1 VRAERLDD
9 ASLMTDRH
17 DVVVARRDTG
27 PCLQNARG
35 ALARVD
41 KREGKDSMGIIA
53 WIVLGAIAGF
63 IATLITGT
71 REGIVMTI
79 ILGIVGALVG
89 GFLAGVF
96 LNLKDPTGIN
106 VETIVVSVIGAIIV
120 VFVAGLFGSGK
131 RRGSV

>member
-1 VRAERLDD
+1 MTWQCQDGRLVTARSSVGVFCMMQGTEVAAAE
-9 ASLMTDRH
+9 
-17 DVVVARRDTG
+17 
-27 PCLQNARG
+27 ARG
-35 ALARVD
+35 T
-41 KREGKDSMGIIA
+41 ESMGIIA

-71 REGIVMTI
+71 REGVVMTI

-96 LNLKDPTGIN
+96 LNVKDPTGIN

-120 VFVAGLFGSGK
+120 VFVVNLLGAG
-131 RRGSV
+131 RHRGTA